1 MFYKLLFDND
11 FELSSQ
17 YNLSS
22 LELDFCEWKKW
33 NYKRVDVEFSDEEYN
48 EFKTLITETYR
59 KITDINFW
67 KEYLGKK

>member
-22 LELDFCEWKKW
+22 LELDFCEWKKG
-33 NYKRVDVEFSDEEYN
+33 NYKRVEVEFSDEEYQ
-48 EFKTLITETYR
+48 EFKTLIVETYN
-59 KITDINFW
+59 KITDISFW
-67 KEYLGKK
+67 NEYLGT